1 MFYLSLIISAF
12 VFSFV
17 TITAL
22 VSAQTSNPQQP
33 PNFGDFNG
41 TMPSP
46 PGGFMGNGTFP
57 GGPGGQGFGGGNFTM
72 PRFSGTPPAN
82 MNGQTSQVSASS
94 QTNYTVII
102 AGVLIA
108 VAIGI
113 GVAVLVLS
121 RKKKA
126 KKEEQPK
133 TETVTDNPQSDDS
146 QDFDVDSDFLDSPT

>member
-1 MFYLSLIISAF
+1 MFYLILTISAF

-41 TMPSP
+41 TMPAF
-46 PGGFMGNGTFP
+46 PGGMGNGTFP
-57 GGPGGQGFGGGNFTM
+57 DGPGGQGFEGGNFTM
-72 PRFSGTPPAN
+72 PQFSGTPPAN
-82 MNGQTSQVSASS
+82 MNGQNSQQSASS

-121 RKKKA
+121 RKEKA
-126 KKEEQPK
+126 KKDEQPK
-133 TETVTDNPQSDDS
+133 TETATDNPQSDNS